1 MVIDQALHV
10 FEASL
15 GSVLSIN
22 EAIIRNMVDAVN
34 GRVTTSLFP
43 VEDLLHT
50 LETGQSTYKLTLVYA
65 ADMIQYYYPLL
76 EATLTTDAII
86 VNIPFKSQDHFEAYE
101 IKPFPFSVNNY
112 VMTLDMNPSLVLIAK
127 DFSLYTIGDLTK
139 LKRCKSSYLHL
150 YHCSSIQFAFL
161 PVVNGICEVVLKRSE
176 ASAAL
181 SLCPCKLVVPKPI
194 FHCNFHGFVV

>member
-1 MVIDQALHV
+1 MLDNALHSLDVINHVVVIDQALHV

-50 LETGQSTYKLTLVYA
+50 IEIGQSTYKLTPVYA

-101 IKPFPFSVNNY
+101 IKPFPFSINNS
-112 VMTLDMNPSLVLIAK
+112 VIILDMNPSLVLIAK
-127 DFSLYTIGDLTK
+127 DFSLYTIGDLTE
-139 LKRCKSSYLHL
+139 LKRCKSS
-150 YHCSSIQFAFL
+150 
-161 PVVNGICEVVLKRSE
+161 
-176 ASAAL
+176 
-181 SLCPCKLVVPKPI
+181 
-194 FHCNFHGFVV
+194 